1 MFCENKNYISCC
13 QHLSF
18 PWQSNMYDCDIQ
30 ILVCQMFCIHSIL
43 VLNSR
48 EIKVI
53 MSSNMALFFY
63 FSGLNCY
70 LRNLRLQIS
79 GFPQNT
85 IIEFLGFVNV
95 GMLITFAVYNT
106 WDEQAFRKS
115 RHLGFFLPDMFFEE
129 LNHAPRLFTPCDT
142 YKHIACRT
150 GYCATVYDTR
160 DARAFE
166 KIENQ
171 LVFAFFNPSCLTD
184 RLASTGISY
193 AWGGVRALFQLPDNY
208 VFSKS

>member
-1 MFCENKNYISCC
+1 
-13 QHLSF
+13 
-18 PWQSNMYDCDIQ
+18 MYDCDIQ

-79 GFPQNT
+79 GFPKNT

-106 WDEQAFRKS
+106 TCDEQAFRKS

-129 LNHAPRLFTPCDT
+129 LDHAPRLFALYDV
-142 YKHIACRT
+142 YKHVASRT
-150 GYCATVYDTR
+150 EYYATVYSTR

-166 KIENQ
+166 K
-171 LVFAFFNPSCLTD
+171 
-184 RLASTGISY
+184 
-193 AWGGVRALFQLPDNY
+193 
-208 VFSKS
+208 K